1 MTVQYKL
8 YNLTCLHTWCLL
20 LISRKMVVSILCFQK
35 RKRHNYTHPPLSLPA
50 GKTAQHV
57 SSSHLLLKVWHSRCN
72 LVKQFHLRLIG
83 ICKSIVS
90 CNSVRKLT
98 WSALR
103 QFPWYLDPGYPKI
116 AQWVDRSLPE
126 CCSPPPRYLLGVR
139 LGWEK
144 SGKTLQTR

>member
-1 MTVQYKL
+1 MFRHHICCSKYGTVAVIWW
-8 YNLTCLHTWCLL
+8 NN
-20 LISRKMVVSILCFQK
+20 F
-35 RKRHNYTHPPLSLPA
+35 
-50 GKTAQHV
+50 
-57 SSSHLLLKVWHSRCN
+57 
-72 LVKQFHLRLIG
+72 VKHFRLIG